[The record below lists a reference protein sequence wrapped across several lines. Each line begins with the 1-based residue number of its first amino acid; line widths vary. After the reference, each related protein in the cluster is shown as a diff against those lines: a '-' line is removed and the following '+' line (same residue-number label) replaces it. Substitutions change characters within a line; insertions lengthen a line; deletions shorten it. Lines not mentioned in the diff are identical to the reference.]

1 LSKLALAALGVL
13 GSAPMA
19 LAAPILGPNLLSFAV
34 LGDETVTNVPTNAI
48 VGNVG
53 VSPGT
58 SITGFLSSPGVAVT
72 DSQVNGGLV
81 HATTTVAAQAQSEL
95 TIARTNLG
103 LMGPGTTLV
112 GADLEGLTL
121 VPGVYTVP
129 AGTTNLSGT
138 LTLDGRGNA
147 NAAWVFQMLGTLI
160 TSPGSVVNV
169 IGTGSGAG
177 IYWNVASSATLD
189 TTTSFQGNI
198 LALTSISLKTGA
210 TIGCG
215 RALAETAAVTLDQ
228 NTIGTICA
236 AGTGGE
242 GSFGFS
248 GGLSVPT
255 GASGVTPTFLPFAPV
270 GGTVPEPGS
279 LALLGL
285 GLAALGLMRRR
296 HG

>member
-1 LSKLALAALGVL
+1 
-13 GSAPMA
+13 
-19 LAAPILGPNLLSFAV
+19 
-34 LGDETVTNVPTNAI
+34 
-48 VGNVG
+48 
-53 VSPGT
+53 
-58 SITGFLSSPGVAVT
+58 
-72 DSQVNGGLV
+72 
-81 HATTTVAAQAQSEL
+81 
-95 TIARTNLG
+95 
-103 LMGPGTTLV
+103 MGPGTFLGV
-112 GADLEGLTL
+112 DLAGLTL
-121 VPGVYTVP
+121 APGVYTVP

-138 LTLDGRGNA
+138 LTLDGGGNA
-147 NAAWVFQMLGTLI
+147 NAAWVFQMLSTLI

-198 LALTSISLKTGA
+198 LALTSVALKTDA

-248 GGLSVPT
+248 GGLAVPT
-255 GASGVTPTFLPFAPV
+255 GAGGETPTFLPFAPV
-270 GGTVPEPGS
+270 GGVVPEPGS

-285 GLAALGLMRRR
+285 GLAALSLMRRR